1 MAVKNNRTYKT
12 NKAFVKRHYFM
23 IGEVLAKC
31 TDKET
36 IERFIN
42 MFRMDNGNF
51 QEGTFREYLEIEKA
65 KLK

>member
-1 MAVKNNRTYKT
+1 MALVNNRKYKT

-31 TDKET
+31 SDKET
-36 IERFIN
+36 IERFIK
-42 MFRMDNGNF
+42 MFRMDNGDF
-51 QEGTFREYLEIEKA
+51 KEGTFREYLEIEKA